1 MINIALDGPA
11 GSGKSTVAKFLAK
24 KLNILYLDTG
34 ALYRAVALYAINNGV
49 DVENEVQVKQ
59 LLKTLDVTVEYSEGK
74 QITLLCGKDVS
85 KEIRENR
92 VSNAASKISAIKCV
106 REKLL
111 SLQREIANSMDC
123 ILDGRDIGTFVLPN
137 ANYKFFLTASVDCRA
152 TRRYKELLERGYD
165 DVDYNQLKS
174 EIEERDYRDSHR
186 EIAPLKKADDA
197 LEIDTSFLTI
207 EQVCQEVLKRIK

>member
-11 GSGKSTVAKFLAK
+11 GSGKSTVAKFLAE

-34 ALYRAVALYAINNGV
+34 ALYRAVALFVLNNGV
-49 DVENEVQVKQ
+49 DVENEKQVEP
-59 LLKTLDVTVEYSEGK
+59 LLTALDVAVEYKDGK

-92 VSNAASKISAIKCV
+92 VSNSASKVSALKCV

-111 SLQREIANSMDC
+111 SLQRGIANSMDC

-152 TRRYKELLERGYD
+152 TRRYKELLERGNA
-165 DVDYNQLKS
+165 VDYNQLKS

-197 LEIDTSFLTI
+197 VEIDTSFLTV
-207 EQVCQEVLKRIK
+207 EEVCQEVLKRVK

>member
-34 ALYRAVALYAINNGV
+34 ALYRAVALYAINNGI

-59 LLKTLDVTVEYSEGK
+59 LLKTLDVTVEYNDGK
-74 QITLLCGKDVS
+74 QITLLCGKDIS
-85 KEIRENR
+85 KEIRENI

-123 ILDGRDIGTFVLPN
+123 ILDGRDIGTFVLPD
-137 ANYKFFLTASVDCRA
+137 ANFKFFLTASVDCRA

-197 LEIDTSFLTI
+197 IEIDTSFLTI
-207 EQVCQEVLKRIK
+207 EEVCQEVLKRIN

>member
-92 VSNAASKISAIKCV
+92 VSNAASKISAIRCV

-111 SLQREIANSMDC
+111 FLQREIANSMDC
-123 ILDGRDIGTFVLPN
+123 ILDGRDIGTFVLPD